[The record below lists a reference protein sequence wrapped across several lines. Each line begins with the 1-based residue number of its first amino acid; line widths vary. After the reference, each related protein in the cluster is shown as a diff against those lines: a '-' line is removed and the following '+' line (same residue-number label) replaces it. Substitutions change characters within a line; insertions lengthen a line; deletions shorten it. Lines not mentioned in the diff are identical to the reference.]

1 MRITMQC
8 KADDYYYSRC
18 CFSYLQFAGKKVQW
32 QQSEWIKSEKSL
44 SSCHHKL
51 REKFR
56 DLRRYRVFQ
65 QVSRIYF
72 LSFVTFWDLFV
83 SKTCWETTPQNTI
96 KAKRGFIVIIDNGK
110 FGEILYLECFV
121 LRLLNFPNKENNVR
135 YISILGVRQRDEGWE
150 ERNYALCKVSKSSL
164 VR

>member
-1 MRITMQC
+1 MYFLVCCRMRITMQC

-65 QVSRIYF
+65 QVSRIHF
-72 LSFVTFWDLFV
+72 LSFVTFWDFFL
-83 SKTCWETTPQNTI
+83 SKTCCETTPQNTI
-96 KAKRGFIVIIDNGK
+96 KAEWHSVWKSPKMSHFYFLILAFSTNFCPVKTDLPGNTVWPQASGFQKLAKMD
-110 FGEILYLECFV
+110 
-121 LRLLNFPNKENNVR
+121 
-135 YISILGVRQRDEGWE
+135 
-150 ERNYALCKVSKSSL
+150 
-164 VR
+164 

>member
-56 DLRRYRVFQ
+56 DLRRYILYYRVFQ

-96 KAKRGFIVIIDNGK
+96 KAKRGFIVINWQWKIWGNSL
-110 FGEILYLECFV
+110 FRMLCFTITQ
-121 LRLLNFPNKENNVR
+121 LSEQREQCKIHFYFKCQTTR
-135 YISILGVRQRDEGWE
+135 RGVRRKK
-150 ERNYALCKVSKSSL
+150 LCTL
-164 VR
+164 